1 MTGERRSRVVLF
13 RVCLSCVLQSWALG
27 VGLADGRVS
36 GLLQG
41 ASARA
46 LNLKLNPFPSLLPF
60 KGNRI
65 VREPAR
71 AL

>member
-46 LNLKLNPFPSLLPF
+46 LNLKLNFTLKSFFNIYILP
-60 KGNRI
+60 
-65 VREPAR
+65 
-71 AL
+71 